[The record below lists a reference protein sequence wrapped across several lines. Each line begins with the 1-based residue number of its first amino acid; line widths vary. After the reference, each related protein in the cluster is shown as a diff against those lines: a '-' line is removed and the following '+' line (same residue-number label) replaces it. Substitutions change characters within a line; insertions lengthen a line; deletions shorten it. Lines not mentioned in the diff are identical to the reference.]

1 MNAPQVRLISPATW
15 RAVDRAQLQPHEAPT
30 ALRAVHLVS
39 SRTGAT
45 QPLIA
50 VGTAFA
56 VGASRAV
63 SAIRFSPHHPYLL
76 HVRAGG
82 IAGRRGPACWNTHPA
97 VDAHHHLEEHCLSAA
112 SEQCPAGEDHPC
124 GGRLLLFEITR
135 DEGAAPGQEKW
146 KLVKKYVR
154 CAAR

>member
-1 MNAPQVRLISPATW
+1 MNAPQVRLISPANW

-45 QPLIA
+45 QPLVA

-63 SAIRFSPHHPYLL
+63 SAVRFSPHHPLL
-76 HVRAGG
+76 TLWPLHAGMIASRRAPL
-82 IAGRRGPACWNTHPA
+82 AETH
-97 VDAHHHLEEHCLSAA
+97 LGLMYTSF
-112 SEQCPAGEDHPC
+112 GEKTCRHDC
-124 GGRLLLFEITR
+124 SRK
-135 DEGAAPGQEKW
+135 AP
-146 KLVKKYVR
+146 L
-154 CAAR
+154 A